1 MSAHELPCRGE
12 KQKSV
17 VVKNKTQL
25 EGTAFTTGA
34 DGMELYTVSGAL
46 AADQK
51 TVTMALKPVGAG
63 KPAVIQAASRD
74 M

>member
-12 KQKSV
+12 KNSV

-46 AADQK
+46 SADQK
-51 TVTMALKPVGAG
+51 TVTMALKPAGAG
-63 KPAVIQAASRD
+63 KPAVIQAASWN